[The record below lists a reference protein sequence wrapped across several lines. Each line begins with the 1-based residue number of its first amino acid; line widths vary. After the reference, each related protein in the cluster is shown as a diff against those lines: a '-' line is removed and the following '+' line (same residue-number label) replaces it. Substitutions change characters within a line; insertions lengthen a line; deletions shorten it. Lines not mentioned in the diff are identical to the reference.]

1 MSRQPNRF
9 KLAPNWVTPLFDID
23 WTSRVDLSQPIL
35 TRRVC
40 KECKRIYDGRRGS
53 RWRWNKSTLFVGLF
67 AEPLLLL
74 FNTRR
79 RWRLGNRPKRRR
91 RRRWPPRVLGLVA
104 PSVFDIKASTNSV
117 GQGNPSSES
126 IYLHPLFSYLFYS
139 HFYLSILFPFS
150 FLIIFFLSA
159 FRSIRIKRRRQW
171 KTSPSSA
178 GNFWK
183 PSEQVFSSFP
193 LRL

>member
-1 MSRQPNRF
+1 MSRQPNHF
-9 KLAPNWVTPLFDID
+9 KLAPNWVTPLFYID

-74 FNTRR
+74 FSTIR
-79 RWRLGNRPKRRR
+79 RWRLGNRPKRRW
-91 RRRWPPRVLGLVA
+91 RRRWPPKVLGLVA

-139 HFYLSILFPFS
+139 HFYLSSLFFLFPFWS
-150 FLIIFFLSA
+150 F
-159 FRSIRIKRRRQW
+159 
-171 KTSPSSA
+171 
-178 GNFWK
+178 
-183 PSEQVFSSFP
+183 SFCLP
-193 LRL
+193 FVRFM